1 MKVLFAGGGTGG
13 HIFPAIAVA
22 DELRKIDGKAEI
34 LFVGAKGRIEEK
46 IVPANNYELKTIDIK
61 GFNRKNLLKNVS
73 LIFKSYNAL
82 RTCYKILKEF
92 RPDVVAGTGGF
103 VSGPVVYAALKKKIP
118 TLIQEGNSFPGIV
131 TKYLSSKVNK
141 VVISFDETLEYL
153 KRKDNV
159 IKIFYPVRFSLNK
172 IDKTEAKIFF
182 KLSDNKT
189 LFIFGGSQGARGI
202 NEAVKKIY
210 KDLYKENVNIIW
222 QTGKKEFEEIKNI
235 TKEFSDKIKVF
246 EFIDK
251 MQYAYSAADLVLCRA
266 GISSIMELAYLK
278 IPAILM
284 PFPHSAEDH
293 QVKNALSLEKKG
305 ACILVREIEGNEK
318 LYNIII
324 KLISDDIALK
334 NLSENINKFSDK
346 DSAKKIAK
354 EIIQLI

>member
-182 KLSDNKT
+182 KLGDNKT

-222 QTGKKEFEEIKNI
+222 QTGKKEFDEIKNI
-235 TKEFSDKIKVF
+235 TKEFSDKIKIF

-293 QVKNALSLEKKG
+293 QVKNALSLEKKD
-305 ACILVREIEGNEK
+305 ACILVRENEGNEK

-324 KLISDDIALK
+324 KLINDDIALR
-334 NLSENINKFSDK
+334 NLSENINKFSDN